1 MRRNVV
7 GTVLITILILGAL
20 GAIGFG
26 LYQIGYQQGL
36 VETGEVVVN
45 RIGNGIHRGWLG
57 PGWGYG
63 GFAGFGIFGLFFR
76 ILFLFLIIGLIARLF
91 FGRRW
96 GWGPGPYW
104 GRDWQ
109 EDHTSPMD
117 QRLAEWHDRAH
128 GEGGKDEPSPSQD
141 T

>member
-1 MRRNVV
+1 
-7 GTVLITILILGAL
+7 L
-20 GAIGFG
+20 
-26 LYQIGYQQGL
+26 
-36 VETGEVVVN
+36 
-45 RIGNGIHRGWLG
+45 
-57 PGWGYG
+57 
-63 GFAGFGIFGLFFR
+63 AGFGIFGLFFR

-109 EDHTSPMD
+109 EGHTSPMD